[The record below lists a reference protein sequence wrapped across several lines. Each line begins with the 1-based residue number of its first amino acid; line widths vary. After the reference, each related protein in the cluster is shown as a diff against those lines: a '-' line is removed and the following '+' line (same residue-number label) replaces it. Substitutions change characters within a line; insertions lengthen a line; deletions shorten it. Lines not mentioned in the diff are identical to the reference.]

1 MKIYSLH
8 LRKSIDI
15 LRTTI
20 LTTNRYELIIFNETL

>member
-20 LTTNRYELIIFNETL
+20 LTNRYELIIFNETL